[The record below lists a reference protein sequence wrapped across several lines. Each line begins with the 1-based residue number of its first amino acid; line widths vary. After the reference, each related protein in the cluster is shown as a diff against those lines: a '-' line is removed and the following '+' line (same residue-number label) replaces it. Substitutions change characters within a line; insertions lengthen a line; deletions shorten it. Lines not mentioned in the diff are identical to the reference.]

1 MHLGASC
8 QSWWQASL
16 PSAISLLCCGFK
28 REAFYIDVSID
39 KAITIV
45 SVSEAS
51 QKYRVK
57 LSTSLLK
64 MIVIC
69 NRVTGYKNPAC

>member
-1 MHLGASC
+1 MCALVC

-16 PSAISLLCCGFK
+16 PSEPFHYSCGFK

-39 KAITIV
+39 KAISTV

-51 QKYRVK
+51 QKYRIK

-64 MIVIC
+64 MILIC
-69 NRVTGYKNPAC
+69 NRVTGYKNPVC